1 MFVAEKCVG
10 DENRRSDEKVV
21 MLLWRCS
28 LGNSGTDSS
37 SCKADEVG
45 VDVEMS
51 CDSSGSSNSSSSNGC
66 GNSSSGNHMDG
77 LK

>member
-1 MFVAEKCVG
+1 M
-10 DENRRSDEKVV
+10 
-21 MLLWRCS
+21 
-28 LGNSGTDSS
+28 
-37 SCKADEVG
+37 G